1 MQPTPPAYLSPVP
14 GTPRLLDRVR
24 EALRLRHYSLRTE
37 RAYTGWI
44 KRYILFHGKRHPAS
58 MGAAEVTAFLSH
70 LAVAGSVAAATQQQA
85 LAALLFLYREVIEV
99 DLPWLDEIVRP
110 KKPRRVPTVLS
121 RSEVA
126 RMLAAMEGTP
136 ALMACL
142 PALRHGHAATR
153 GAAPVDEGCGSG
165 AARNRRA
172 RRQGRE
178 RSRSHWD
185 VSMTYVLNRCGR
197 ASCESMDAAHQIQNR
212 MSD

>member
-1 MQPTPPAYLSPVP
+1 M
-14 GTPRLLDRVR
+14 
-24 EALRLRHYSLRTE
+24 RLRHYSLRTE

-142 PALRHGHAATR
+142 PCSTARACGH
-153 GAAPVDEGCGSG
+153 
-165 AARNRRA
+165 
-172 RRQGRE
+172 
-178 RSRSHWD
+178 SR
-185 VSMTYVLNRCGR
+185 GR
-197 ASCESMDAAHQIQNR
+197 ACG
-212 MSD
+212 